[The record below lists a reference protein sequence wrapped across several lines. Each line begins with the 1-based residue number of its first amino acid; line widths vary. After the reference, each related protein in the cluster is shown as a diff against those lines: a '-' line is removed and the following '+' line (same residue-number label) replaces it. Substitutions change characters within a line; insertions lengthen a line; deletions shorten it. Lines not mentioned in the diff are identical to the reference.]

1 MRVAMLLLLVC
12 LVGVAAAL
20 LWLSP
25 HEYAA
30 QDRVFIS
37 STATRTYPA
46 GTDELGRDRAVRIS
60 AALILGLAGASLA
73 SVLASGLSLLLGG
86 SAALC
91 PNWVGQL
98 VMYVGDLFLTL
109 PWIFLLMLV
118 RAALPL
124 SLPPIESEVVTFL
137 LLAGLGAPAFLRINY
152 KRASA
157 LMARGWV
164 LHARASGLRKMQIAR
179 HLLPHLRPLFWTQFL
194 LYVPVCII
202 AEANLGT
209 LGLGI
214 AEPVP
219 SWGNML
225 GSLQS
230 AALVSTSHLV
240 YLPLA
245 VLVLVLASLELT
257 LFGANSE
264 T

>member
-1 MRVAMLLLLVC
+1 MRLTMLLLLAL
-12 LVGVAAAL
+12 LVGTAAAVL
-20 LWLSP
+20 CLSP
-25 HEYAA
+25 HPYAA
-30 QDRVFIS
+30 QDRVCIS
-37 STATRTYPA
+37 SNASRSYPA
-46 GTDELGRDRAVRIS
+46 GTDELGRDRAVRIA
-60 AALILGLAGASLA
+60 AALILSLAGACAA
-73 SVLASGLSLLLGG
+73 SSLASGLSVLLGG

-91 PNWVGQL
+91 PAWAGRVL
-98 VMYVGDLFLTL
+98 VYVGDLFLTL
-109 PWIFLLMLV
+109 PWIFLLMLS

-124 SLPPIESEVVTFL
+124 SLPPLQSGAITFL
-137 LLAGLGAPAFLRINY
+137 LLAGLGTPAFLRIHY
-152 KRASA
+152 KRASSLVA
-157 LMARGWV
+157 AGWM
-164 LHARASGLRKMQIAR
+164 LHARASGLGHLQIGR
-179 HLLPHLRPLFWTQFL
+179 HMLPHLRPLFWTQFL

-230 AALVSTSHLV
+230 AALLSTSRLV

-257 LFGANSE
+257 IFGENSE
-264 T
+264 H